1 VIWHRLTPNG
11 NLVRRELPY
20 RKDLKVSGTTT
31 EEKKPGPL
39 TGFKEFLMRGN
50 VVELAVAVVIGA
62 AFTKIVDAVVKGVIN
77 PVIGAMGSKDLEGYR
92 SCLVGPCSVN
102 DKGEIEGVFI
112 LWGSVISATLTFV
125 LTAAVVYFLMIV
137 PMNRFNEARKR
148 KQAPVDELP
157 TTVEV
162 TELQLLTEIRDL
174 LARRDGTPTAP
185 GAR

>member
-1 VIWHRLTPNG
+1 M
-11 NLVRRELPY
+11 
-20 RKDLKVSGTTT
+20 
-31 EEKKPGPL
+31 PGVL
-39 TGFKEFLMRGN
+39 SGFKEFLMRGN

-62 AFTKIVDAVVKGVIN
+62 AFTKIVDAIVKGVIN

-102 DKGEIEGVFI
+102 DKGEILGVFI

-137 PMNRFNEARKR
+137 PMNRFNQIRRA
-148 KQAPVDELP
+148 KQTPVEEPP
-157 TTVEV
+157 TAVEV

-174 LARRDGTPTAP
+174 LANRENIPRVPE
-185 GAR
+185 ARQ